1 MKIRVRFAPSPTG
14 PLHIGGLRTALF
26 NYLIAKKSGGKF
38 ILRIEDTDSKR
49 TVDGAEK
56 HIIDSLEWL
65 GLDFDEGPIR
75 QSNRSKLYK
84 KQVDKL
90 LKQGNAYYAFDSQ
103 EDLDGAREAG
113 GKDFKYNVKTRM
125 GLNNS
130 FTVSEQEIKKRV
142 KVINDPAAIRNVSE
156 KLFSTKYQKFM
167 PDTIFSQN
175 IDEIRKFFK
184 KHKKVI
190 VKPINSY
197 SGNNIHLFTKF
208 NLKFFQKFI
217 KKHNHIMCQ
226 KYLPKIKEGDKRVFL
241 INGKVRG
248 AISRIPK
255 KGSFLSNLSKGAKPI
270 NVKLTNKEMKISKLI
285 SKDLKKDKI
294 FFAGIDFIDEQLN
307 GDINVTSP
315 TGLKTFYDLSKIN
328 LASTFWK
335 ELKA

>member
-1 MKIRVRFAPSPTG
+1 MTNKIIAIQGNHPSKLNP
-14 PLHIGGLRTALF
+14 RTDTSIFLAHEIQKK
-26 NYLIAKKSGGKF
+26 NYKIFYYDPKDLSIINFKVVAKGFFIKF
-38 ILRIEDTDSKR
+38 DYRKKKFFEILK
-49 TVDGAEK
+49 K
-56 HIIDSLEWL
+56 QKLEL
-65 GLDFDEGPIR
+65 VKCKYLLIR
-75 QSNRSKLYK
+75 QDPPFNLEYICSTLIL
-84 KQVDKL
+84 DK
-90 LKQGNAYYAFDSQ
+90 
-103 EDLDGAREAG
+103 
-113 GKDFKYNVKTRM
+113 
-125 GLNNS
+125 
-130 FTVSEQEIKKRV
+130 IKKRV
-142 KVINDPAAIRNVSE
+142 EIINDPTAIRNVSE

-197 SGNNIHLFTKF
+197 SGNNIHLLTKF

-241 INGKVRG
+241 INGKVCG

>member
-1 MKIRVRFAPSPTG
+1 MTNKIIAIQGNNPAKLNPSTDTSIF
-14 PLHIGGLRTALF
+14 LAHEIQKK
-26 NYLIAKKSGGKF
+26 NYKIFYYDPKDLSIINFKVIAKGFFIKF
-38 ILRIEDTDSKR
+38 DYRKKR
-49 TVDGAEK
+49 FFK
-56 HIIDSLEWL
+56 IFKKQKLEL
-65 GLDFDEGPIR
+65 IRCKYLLIR
-75 QSNRSKLYK
+75 QDPPFNLEYICSTLIL
-84 KQVDKL
+84 DK
-90 LKQGNAYYAFDSQ
+90 
-103 EDLDGAREAG
+103 
-113 GKDFKYNVKTRM
+113 
-125 GLNNS
+125 
-130 FTVSEQEIKKRV
+130 IKKKV
-142 KVINDPAAIRNVSE
+142 KIINDPTAIRNVSE
-156 KLFSTKYQKFM
+156 KLFSIKYQKFM

-197 SGNNIHLFTKF
+197 SGNNIFLLTGFS
-208 NLKFFQKFI
+208 LKFFQKFI

-226 KYLPKIKEGDKRVFL
+226 KYLPKIKLGDKRVFL
-241 INGKVRG
+241 INGKVCG

-270 NVKLTNKEMKISKLI
+270 NTKLTNKEMKISKLI

-294 FFAGIDFIDEQLN
+294 FFAGIDFIDEKLN